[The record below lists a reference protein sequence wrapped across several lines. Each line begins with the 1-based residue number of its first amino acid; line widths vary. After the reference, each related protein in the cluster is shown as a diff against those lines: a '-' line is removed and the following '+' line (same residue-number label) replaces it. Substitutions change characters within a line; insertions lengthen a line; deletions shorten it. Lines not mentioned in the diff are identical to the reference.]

1 MSLNDWF
8 AIDRHAT
15 PSMVGVPKAQRR
27 QVESHYEGGIVAFAQ
42 NRGRRRPLQDF
53 LATLELVEGWAR
65 LPYLPFR
72 APYYRFVGRR
82 PAA

>member
-53 LATLELVEGWAR
+53 LFYHHELRPTCTPATACTR
-65 LPYLPFR
+65 T
-72 APYYRFVGRR
+72 
-82 PAA
+82 AASPSPT

>member
-53 LATLELVEGWAR
+53 LLYHHELAADLHAR
-65 LPYLPFR
+65 DRVHTYGSF
-72 APYYRFVGRR
+72 AIADVT
-82 PAA
+82 AAA